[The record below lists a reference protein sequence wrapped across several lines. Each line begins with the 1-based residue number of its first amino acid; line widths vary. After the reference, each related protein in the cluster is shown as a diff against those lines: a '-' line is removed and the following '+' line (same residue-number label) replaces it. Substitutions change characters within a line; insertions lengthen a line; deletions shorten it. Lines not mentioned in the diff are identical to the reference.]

1 MLEIRVSERF
11 SQNGSRISSDD
22 GKISPPFFSR
32 RLRSTSSAMGV
43 LSPYMS
49 SAINTTD
56 EVKKIEE
63 LGGDIYE
70 MELVDAE
77 IEEPDLPEVMDLT
90 TEPSAHP
97 VRNRRCDLPSVAN
110 LTTDYLQS
118 IGVYDDDN

>member
-1 MLEIRVSERF
+1 
-11 SQNGSRISSDD
+11 
-22 GKISPPFFSR
+22 
-32 RLRSTSSAMGV
+32 MGV

-90 TEPSAHP
+90 TEPTPQSVHD
-97 VRNRRCDLPSVAN
+97 RRCDFPSVAN
-110 LTTDYLQS
+110 LTTECLES
-118 IGVYDDDN
+118 IGVYDGDELSTSS